1 MNGLENKLKEL
12 PKTPGVYFYKDKS
25 GEIIYIGKA
34 AVLGN
39 RVKQYFQKSRLRDIK
54 TDALIADIAD
64 VEWTEVETELDAVFL
79 EAEMIRRY
87 MPKYNILLRDDK
99 SFVYIRIDIKSDHPS
114 VTFTRRPLDDKA
126 EYFGPYLSKFTISQ
140 ALRHLRKIFPYS
152 THTSTNIPKRA
163 CLQAQIG
170 LCPGLEANMTSS
182 EEYRRNLRKLISY
195 ITGKRKKL
203 ISEMEKEMNAHAKA
217 TEFEGA
223 AKLRDKILALK
234 NLDSKIIFGDRES
247 LDISKDR
254 GLVELAEI
262 LGLYE
267 QPRETH
273 VDETQG
279 VGEKRTE
286 SYKKSTAK
294 GVSQT
299 TTQRFATSS
308 SRVTSSAGKQ
318 GRALRIPRRVE
329 GFDISHM
336 SGRDTVASMVI
347 FVSGVPDKS
356 QYRKFKSRIAGND
369 DFAHMR
375 EVITRRFS
383 QTNVKKWGRP
393 DLILIDG
400 GKGQV
405 SSALSALNDLGINIP
420 LIGLAKR
427 YEEVIIPMKHQNIKK
442 TQYQIKILRPSSNAL
457 KLLQRIRDESHR
469 FAVGYHSVLK
479 QTRQRSSILDDIPGV
494 GAATRKK
501 LIKTFGSTR
510 AVLAASEKEIAEVIG
525 KSKAAAIIS
534 QKAIM
539 EN

>member
-1 MNGLENKLKEL
+1 MSIEKKLKDL
-12 PKTPGVYFYKDKS
+12 PKTPGIYFYKDKS

-34 AVLGN
+34 AVLRN
-39 RVKQYFQKSRLRDIK
+39 RVRQYFQTSRLRDIK
-54 TDALIADIAD
+54 TDALVADIAD
-64 VEWTEVETELDAVFL
+64 VEWTEVETELDALFL

-99 SFVYIRIDIKSDHPS
+99 SFVYVRIDLKSSYPS
-114 VTFTRRPLDDKA
+114 VTFTRRPLDDGA

-170 LCPGLEANMTSS
+170 LCPGLEAGMTNLS
-182 EEYRRNLRKLISY
+182 EYRRNLRKLISY

-203 ISEMEKEMNAHAKA
+203 VQEMEKEMKASAKA
-217 TEFEGA
+217 SEFEKA
-223 AKLRDKILALK
+223 AKLRDKISALK

-254 GLVELAEI
+254 GLVELGEI
-262 LGLYE
+262 LGIK
-267 QPRETH
+267 P
-273 VDETQG
+273 
-279 VGEKRTE
+279 
-286 SYKKSTAK
+286 
-294 GVSQT
+294 
-299 TTQRFATSS
+299 
-308 SRVTSSAGKQ
+308 
-318 GRALRIPRRVE
+318 PRRVE
-329 GFDISHM
+329 GYDISHM
-336 SGRDTVASMVI
+336 SGTDTVASMVV
-347 FVSGVPDKS
+347 FSGGVPDKS

-375 EVITRRFS
+375 EVMTRRFS
-383 QTNVKKWGRP
+383 ESNIKKWGKP

-405 SSALSALNDLGINIP
+405 SSALSVLVDMNLNIP

-427 YEEVIIPMKHQNIKK
+427 YEEIIIPPKDRTLKNL
-442 TQYQIKILRPSSNAL
+442 QYEVKVLRPSSDAL

-469 FAVGYHSVLK
+469 FAVGYHTTLK
-479 QTRQRSSILDDIPGV
+479 LARQKSSALDNIPGI
-494 GAATRKK
+494 GDATRKK

-510 AVLAASEKEIAEVIG
+510 AVLAATESEIAAAVG
-525 KSKAAAIIS
+525 KSKA
-534 QKAIM
+534 KAIM
-539 EN
+539 GNQLK